1 MTAEA
6 HIVLSTVHV
15 VLQLTESHLRLNHPE
30 LCQVPAGVTIC
41 KANHSFAKAN
51 TCDSSQVSP
60 ADVKLH
66 QVSLMNLT
74 LSCGTNIQSSADLKL
89 CVHALS
95 TVLVY

>member
-6 HIVLSTVHV
+6 HIVLGTVHV
-15 VLQLTESHLRLNHPE
+15 VLQLAESHLRLNHPE

-60 ADVKLH
+60 ADVN

-74 LSCGTNIQSSADLKL
+74 SSCGTNFNRQLI
-89 CVHALS
+89 
-95 TVLVY
+95 